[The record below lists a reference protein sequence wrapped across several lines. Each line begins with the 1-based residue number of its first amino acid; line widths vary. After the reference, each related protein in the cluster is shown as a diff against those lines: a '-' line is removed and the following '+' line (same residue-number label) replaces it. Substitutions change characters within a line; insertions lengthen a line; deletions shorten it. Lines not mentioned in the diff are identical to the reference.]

1 MYDIEN
7 LTVAYDEAPVL
18 ENISLRIRA
27 GEKAVIIGPSG
38 AGKSTLL
45 KKLYELRQEQCAFI
59 HQDYAL
65 VPQLSA
71 FHNVYAGRLDTTPTF
86 SNLLNLI
93 RPQDHALEE
102 IQPIFQALEMGDKI
116 NERVSNLSGG
126 QQQRVAVGRAIY
138 RHSAILLGDEPVSS
152 IDPHQAGSVLQLIN
166 NSSPTVV
173 LAMHD
178 VRLALE
184 HFPRVIGLRE
194 KCVAFDLS
202 AAEVDEPVLR
212 DLYAGE

>member
-1 MYDIEN
+1 MYEIEN
-7 LTVAYDEAPVL
+7 LTVAYDAAPVL
-18 ENISLRIRA
+18 ENISLRIRE

-45 KKLYELRQEQCAFI
+45 KKLYEMRQERCAFI

-65 VPQLSA
+65 VPQLTA
-71 FHNVYAGRLDTTPTF
+71 FLNVYAGRLDRTATL
-86 SNLLNLI
+86 SNLLNLV
-93 RPQDHALEE
+93 RPQPHALDE
-102 IQPIFQALEMGDKI
+102 ILPIFQSLEMEDKI

-138 RHSAILLGDEPVSS
+138 RGSDILLGDEPVSS
-152 IDPHQAGSVLQLIN
+152 IDPHQAGSVLQLIKKG
-166 NSSPTVV
+166 SQTVV

-194 KCVAFDLS
+194 KRVAFDLP